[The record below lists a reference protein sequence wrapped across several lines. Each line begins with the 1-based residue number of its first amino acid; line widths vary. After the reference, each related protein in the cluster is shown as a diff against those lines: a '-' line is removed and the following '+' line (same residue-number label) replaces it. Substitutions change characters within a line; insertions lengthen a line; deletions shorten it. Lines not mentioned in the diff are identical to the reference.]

1 MNRRVKRT
9 LCTGLAA
16 LMLAGCMT
24 GTTVY
29 AETAKE
35 KVDRLEAA
43 LKQEK
48 ASLEKLQKDKKNAEA
63 TKTKLQNQSALL
75 KEQMAALLGEIRKR
89 FDYCLLDA
97 PAGLGSGFQLA
108 TCAADRCVVVTCTD
122 ASSLRDAQHTVMEL
136 SRFPTGSL
144 HLIVNRVRKKLLRS
158 MHATIDDA
166 IDKAG
171 LPLLGVVPEDDAL
184 PLCLNRG
191 VPLLLAGSGMAA
203 SAYRNIAKRI
213 QGVRVPLLRIK

>member
-1 MNRRVKRT
+1 MNRRMKRT

-48 ASLEKLQKDKKNAEA
+48 ASLAKLQKDKKNAET

-75 KEQMAALLGEIRKR
+75 K
-89 FDYCLLDA
+89 
-97 PAGLGSGFQLA
+97 
-108 TCAADRCVVVTCTD
+108 
-122 ASSLRDAQHTVMEL
+122 
-136 SRFPTGSL
+136 
-144 HLIVNRVRKKLLRS
+144 
-158 MHATIDDA
+158 
-166 IDKAG
+166 
-171 LPLLGVVPEDDAL
+171 
-184 PLCLNRG
+184 
-191 VPLLLAGSGMAA
+191 
-203 SAYRNIAKRI
+203 
-213 QGVRVPLLRIK
+213 

>member
-48 ASLEKLQKDKKNAEA
+48 ASLEKLQKDKKNALWCVY
-63 TKTKLQNQSALL
+63 LQYIFDIELETHL
-75 KEQMAALLGEIRKR
+75 FYLRKEL
-89 FDYCLLDA
+89 
-97 PAGLGSGFQLA
+97 
-108 TCAADRCVVVTCTD
+108 
-122 ASSLRDAQHTVMEL
+122 
-136 SRFPTGSL
+136 
-144 HLIVNRVRKKLLRS
+144 
-158 MHATIDDA
+158 
-166 IDKAG
+166 
-171 LPLLGVVPEDDAL
+171 
-184 PLCLNRG
+184 
-191 VPLLLAGSGMAA
+191 
-203 SAYRNIAKRI
+203 
-213 QGVRVPLLRIK
+213 